1 MQPSLFD
8 APSALPSGFHY
19 RPDFLAPDE
28 EQSLIETIR
37 LLPLEAARYREF
49 TAKRRILSFGYG
61 YDFSSNVLLPAPPPP
76 PFLEALR
83 ARVAEWA
90 GVPERDFRQCTVAE
104 YAPGTQLGWHRD
116 VPHFGIVV
124 GVSLGG
130 PARMRLRR
138 YPHVKRGA
146 ERSLAIT
153 IEPRSVYVLRD
164 DARWR
169 WQHAISPLKAPRW
182 SVTLRTLRSG
192 S

>member
-1 MQPSLFD
+1 MQPGLFD
-8 APSALPSGFHY
+8 APSPLPSGFRY
-19 RPDFLAPDE
+19 RPDFLSSDQ
-28 EQSLIETIR
+28 EQSLIAKIR
-37 LLPLEAARYREF
+37 NLPLEAARYREF

-61 YDFSSNVLLPAPPPP
+61 YDFSSNVLLPAPPLPP
-76 PFLEALR
+76 CLEPLR

-90 GVPERDFRQCTVAE
+90 GIPEGDFRQCTIAE

-138 YPHVKRGA
+138 YPHVTRGT
-146 ERSLAIT
+146 ERSLALT
-153 IEPRSVYVLRD
+153 IEPRSAYVLRD

>member
-8 APSALPSGFHY
+8 APSALPSGFRYH
-19 RPDFLAPDE
+19 PAFLTSAE
-28 EQSLIETIR
+28 EHSLIATIQT
-37 LLPLEAARYREF
+37 LPLEAARYREF

-76 PFLEALR
+76 PFLEPLR

-90 GVPERDFRQCTVAE
+90 GIPEGDFRQCTIAE
-104 YAPGTQLGWHRD
+104 YALGTQLGWHRD

-138 YPHVKRGA
+138 YPHLTRAA
-146 ERSLAIT
+146 ERSLALT
-153 IEPRSVYVLRD
+153 IEPRSVYALRD

-169 WQHAISPLKAPRW
+169 WQHAISPTKALRW
-182 SVTLRTLRSG
+182 SVTWRTLQRG